1 MIEDYYNLDELTAEQ
16 IDLLRLAD
24 KLGRENFAPRTFAH
38 DVEASFPTENYQD
51 LREHGFLRLCIPKE
65 YGGCGVDYWTYTMV
79 AAELGKHCGATA
91 LTFNMH
97 TSSMLWATHMP
108 DMPTITEA
116 ERAAYKAM
124 RVKLYRRVVEEGA
137 IFSQPISEGGVNWT
151 SKPTQ
156 TYCHKVDGGYVI
168 NGFKKFASL
177 AGNCDY
183 YSIVCTEHFEGVEPR
198 HEDTMMFSVH
208 KDTPGLTIQGEW
220 DPLGM
225 RGTVSRDL
233 ILKDVFVADD
243 EMMMPQGVFIKTLP
257 YWPHMFA
264 SLCPTYMGI
273 AQGAYDFTVQYL
285 SGTLPNQPPVDRRVY
300 PTKRAAVA
308 RMYMMLMQTRTL
320 WTQSMKESKPFPSQ
334 AEVMRMYAAVYAV
347 MENAQ
352 AIAALAIRT
361 CGGQSMLKTLPLERM
376 YRDSRCGALMLPY
389 TAEIMEDYLSMLT
402 LYDANEVDDISA
414 ETVSARSSLYRPVDP
429 EMIVTA

>member
-1 MIEDYYNLDELTAEQ
+1 MIEDYYNLNELSDEQ
-16 IDLLRLAD
+16 IRLLRLAD
-24 KLGRENFAPRTFAH
+24 KLGRENFAPRTFEH
-38 DVEASFPTENYQD
+38 DANASFPTENYND
-51 LREHGFLRLCIPKE
+51 LREHGFLKLTVPKE
-65 YGGCGVDYWTYTMV
+65 HGGAGVDYWTYTMI
-79 AAELGKHCGATA
+79 AAEIGKHCGATA

-97 TSSMLWATHMP
+97 TSSMLWATYMP
-108 DMPTITEA
+108 EMATITEE
-116 ERAAYKAM
+116 ERDEYKRM
-124 RVKLYRRVVEEGA
+124 RVNLYRRVVEDGA

-151 SKPTQ
+151 SRPPQ
-156 TYCHKVDGGYVI
+156 TVCRKVDGGFVI

-183 YSIVCTEHFEGVEPR
+183 YSIVCTEHFEGIEPR

-208 KDTPGLTIQGEW
+208 KDNPGLTIKGDW

-233 ILKDVFVADD
+233 ILKEVFVSDD
-243 EMMMPQGVFIKTLP
+243 EMMMPRGVFLKTLP

-264 SLCPTYMGI
+264 SLCPAYMGI

-285 SGTLPNQPPVDRRVY
+285 SGTLKGQRPIDRRVY

-308 RMYMMLMQTRTL
+308 RMYMMLIQTRAL
-320 WTQSMKESKPFPSQ
+320 WYQSMKESKPFPSQ
-334 AEVMRMYAAVYAV
+334 AEVMRLYAAVHAV

-376 YRDSRCGALMLPY
+376 YRDSRCGALMLPF

-402 LYDANEVDDISA
+402 LYDANEIDDIA
-414 ETVSARSSLYRPVDP
+414 VETVSARSSLYRPL
-429 EMIVTA
+429 VTSDATP

>member
-1 MIEDYYNLDELTAEQ
+1 MIEDYYNLSELSDEQ
-16 IDLLRLAD
+16 IRLLRLAD
-24 KLGRENFAPRTFAH
+24 QLGREKFAPRTFEH
-38 DVEASFPTENYQD
+38 DVNASFPTENYHD
-51 LREHGFLRLCIPKE
+51 LREHGFLKLCVPKE
-65 YGGCGVDYWTYTMV
+65 YGGLGADYWTYTLV
-79 AAELGKHCGATA
+79 SAEIGKHCGATA

-97 TSSMLWATHMP
+97 TSSMLWATYLP
-108 DMPTITEA
+108 DMPTLTEE
-116 ERAAYKAM
+116 ERAEYKRM
-124 RVKLYRRVVEEGA
+124 RVNLYRRVVEDGA

-156 TYCHKVDGGYVI
+156 TNCRKVDGGYVI

-183 YSIVCTEHFEGVEPR
+183 YSIVCTELFEGQEPR
-198 HEDTMMFSVH
+198 HEDAMMFSVH
-208 KDTPGLTIQGEW
+208 KDNPGLTIKGDW
-220 DPLGM
+220 NPLGM

-233 ILKDVFVADD
+233 ILKDVFVSAN
-243 EMMMPQGVFIKTLP
+243 EMMMPQGAFIKTLP

-285 SGTLPNQPPVDRRVY
+285 SGTLPGQRPIDRRVY

-308 RMYMMLMQTRTL
+308 RMYMMLMQTRTS
-320 WTQSMKESKPFPSQ
+320 WYQSMKESKPFPSQ
-334 AEVMRMYAAVYAV
+334 AEVMRMYAAVHAV

-402 LYDANEVDDISA
+402 LYDANEIDDIPV
-414 ETVSARSSLYRPVDP
+414 ETVSARSSLYRPLK
-429 EMIVTA
+429 